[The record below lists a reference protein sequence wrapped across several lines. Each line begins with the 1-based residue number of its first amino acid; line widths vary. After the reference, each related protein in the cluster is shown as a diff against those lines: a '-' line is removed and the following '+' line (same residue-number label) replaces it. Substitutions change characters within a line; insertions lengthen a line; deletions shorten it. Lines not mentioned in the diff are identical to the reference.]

1 MKASET
7 EKSPKR
13 RAAFGLGNSDTARPR
28 YFRDEPGG
36 RREVIKI
43 AGPLILATGSLTL
56 TLFVD
61 RLFLAWHSEAAVAA
75 ASPAGITYF
84 TLCSLFMGTAQY
96 VNSIVAQFHGAG
108 DRPACA
114 RAVWQGV
121 FFAAMSAPFI
131 LACIPVGWWIFTW
144 SAHGEKLI
152 ELEQD
157 YYTMLMLGGLFLPMN
172 AALSSF
178 FSGRGKTWT
187 ILWGNALANGVN
199 MVLAYVLIFGKLG
212 FPELGIRGAG
222 IATAVSQ
229 VCPVLYWGYLF
240 LAPRHQEAYETRRQ
254 FRWDRGL
261 FQLIIRYGLPAGLQL
276 FLDVAAFALFV
287 LLVGRLGE
295 RDLAVSNIVVS
306 IEMLSF
312 LPMWGMSIA
321 TATMVGQYVG
331 ADKLQLAEKSVR
343 SALTLALAYMGVMAL
358 CFLLF
363 PAVFLELFRSGAHSE
378 EGFQEIVTKG
388 AVILR
393 LVAVYSLFDTLFII
407 YSGALKGAGDTR
419 FAMWA
424 QVLLAWFV
432 FVPPVYAL
440 IHYFDASLTTAW
452 TWSVVYVILLGLV
465 FRTRYRTGLW
475 KQIRMLNHA

>member
-1 MKASET
+1 ME
-7 EKSPKR
+7 EPVER
-13 RAAFGLGNSDTARPR
+13 RSRYESGSADAVQRGHFGE
-28 YFRDEPGG
+28 EPGG
-36 RREVIKI
+36 YREVIRI

-61 RLFLAWHSEAAVAA
+61 RLFLAWHSEASVAA

-96 VNSIVAQFHGAG
+96 VNSIVAQYHGAG

-114 RAVWQGV
+114 RAVWQGI
-121 FFAAMSAPFI
+121 FFAIISMPFI
-131 LACIPVGWWIFTW
+131 LACIPLGWWIFAW
-144 SAHGEKLI
+144 SAHGEKLVQ
-152 ELEQD
+152 LEQD
-157 YYTMLMLGGLFLPMN
+157 YYTLLMMGGLLLPMN

-187 ILWGNALANGVN
+187 ILWGNALGNGVN
-199 MVLAYVLIFGKLG
+199 TVLAYVLIFGKLG
-212 FPELGIRGAG
+212 LPELGIRGAG
-222 IATAVSQ
+222 IATAISQ
-229 VCPVLYWGYLF
+229 VCPVIYWGYLF
-240 LAPRHQEAYETRRQ
+240 LSPQQQEAYQTRRQ
-254 FRWDRGL
+254 LRWDRGL
-261 FQLIIRYGLPAGLQL
+261 FLLIVRYGIPAGLQL

-321 TATMVGQYVG
+321 TATMVGQYIG
-331 ADKLQLAEKSVR
+331 GDKLRVAEKSVR
-343 SALTLALAYMGVMAL
+343 SALKLAFVYMGIMSFL
-358 CFLLF
+358 YLLF
-363 PAVFLELFRSGAHSE
+363 PATFLELFRSGAHSE
-378 EGFQEIVTKG
+378 EGFQEIVAKG
-388 AVILR
+388 ATILR

-432 FVPPVYAL
+432 FVPPVYLL
-440 IHYFDASLTTAW
+440 IQYFNASLTIAW

-465 FRTRYRTGLW
+465 FRSRYRTGLW